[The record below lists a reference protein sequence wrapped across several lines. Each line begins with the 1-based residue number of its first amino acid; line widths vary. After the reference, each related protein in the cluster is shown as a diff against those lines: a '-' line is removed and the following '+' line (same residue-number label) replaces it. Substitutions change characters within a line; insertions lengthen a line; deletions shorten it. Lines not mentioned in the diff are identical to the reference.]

1 MGNIPFTIKKKIF
14 KKTKSLTFLNEI
26 FKILSCI
33 RFYDIKHIFNILFK
47 LSLNNQT
54 WRIKVLK

>member
-1 MGNIPFTIKKKIF
+1 MNVFLYPNGQYSLYYKKKKDF

-33 RFYDIKHIFNILFK
+33 RFYDIKHI
-47 LSLNNQT
+47 
-54 WRIKVLK
+54 